1 MTQTAGSAAETS
13 QARPADRRLWL
24 IMVLGA
30 LTALAPLSID
40 MYLPALPTLAEDL
53 STEAMQTQLTLTACI
68 VGLAVG
74 QAVAGPLSDAF
85 GRRRPLLIGLAA
97 YAVASLLCAAAPT
110 VEALIAL
117 RLVQGAAGAAGIVI
131 ARAIVQD
138 LYDGVAAAKFFAL
151 LMLVN
156 GAAPIL
162 APVFGGQLLRIV
174 PWPGVFAVLAGIG
187 VALFLGSLLGLK
199 ETLPP
204 GSRETGGLRATAAT
218 FRTLAA
224 DRSFVGYGLASGLG
238 FAALF
243 TYISGSPF
251 VLQGVYDLSPQAFSL
266 VFGVNSIG
274 IVAAGQVS
282 GMLAGRVALRRLLAA
297 GLAIVVAGGIVL
309 VVAVLAGGGLPGVL
323 AGLFLLACGEG
334 LIGPNATA
342 LALSGRAP
350 HVAGSA
356 SALLGVSQFALGGA
370 AAPLAGIAGTD
381 TAVPMAVSIAALG
394 LLAAAVTAAVTRPS
408 PAPPTASA
416 PAVPD

>member
-1 MTQTAGSAAETS
+1 MTETAASAAETS
-13 QARPADRRLWL
+13 RTRPVDRRLRL

-40 MYLPALPTLAEDL
+40 MYLPALPTLTEDL
-53 STEAMQTQLTLTACI
+53 GTGAMQTQLTLTACI

-97 YAVASLLCAAAPT
+97 YAAASLLCAAAPT
-110 VEALIAL
+110 VETLIAL

-156 GAAPIL
+156 GLAPIL
-162 APVFGGQLLRIV
+162 APVFGGQLLRLM

-187 VALFLGSLLGLK
+187 VALFLGSLLGLR

-204 GSRETGGLRATAAT
+204 GRRETGGLRATAAT
-218 FRTLAA
+218 FRALAA
-224 DRSFVGYGLASGLG
+224 DRSFVGYALTNGLAFG
-238 FAALF
+238 ALF

-251 VLQGVYDLSPQAFSL
+251 VLQDIYDLSPQEFSV

-274 IVAAGQVS
+274 IVAAGQI
-282 GMLAGRVALRRLLAA
+282 GGTLAGRVPLRRLLAA
-297 GLAIVVAGGIVL
+297 GLAIVTAGGIVL
-309 VVAVLAGGGLPGVL
+309 LVAVLAGGGLRGVL
-323 AGLFLLACGEG
+323 AGLFLVACGEG

-342 LALSGRAP
+342 LALSGRP
-350 HVAGSA
+350 PRVAGSA

-370 AAPLAGIAGTD
+370 AAPLAGIAGPD
-381 TAVPMAVSIAALG
+381 TAVPMAASIAAMA
-394 LLAAAVTAAVTRPS
+394 LLAAAVTAVVTR
-408 PAPPTASA
+408 
-416 PAVPD
+416 

>member
-1 MTQTAGSAAETS
+1 MTETAASAAETS
-13 QARPADRRLWL
+13 RPRPADRRLRL

-40 MYLPALPTLAEDL
+40 MYLPALPTLTEDL
-53 STEAMQTQLTLTACI
+53 STGAMQTQLTLTACI

-110 VEALIAL
+110 VETLIAL

-156 GAAPIL
+156 GLAPIL
-162 APVFGGQLLRIV
+162 APVFGGQLLRLM

-204 GSRETGGLRATAAT
+204 EARETGGLRATATT
-218 FRTLAA
+218 FRALAA
-224 DRSFVGYGLASGLG
+224 DRSFVGYALASGLA

-251 VLQGVYDLSPQAFSL
+251 VLQDIYDLSPQEFSA
-266 VFGVNSIG
+266 VFALNSVG

-297 GLAIVVAGGIVL
+297 GLALVAAGGAGL
-309 VVAVLAGGGLPGVL
+309 LAAVLAGGLPWVL
-323 AGLFLLACGEG
+323 AALFLVACGEG

-342 LALSGRAP
+342 LALSGRP
-350 HVAGSA
+350 PRVAGSA
-356 SALLGVSQFALGGA
+356 SALLGVTQFALGGA
-370 AAPLAGIAGTD
+370 AAPLAGLAGPD
-381 TAVPMAVSIAALG
+381 TAVPMAASIAALG
-394 LLAAAVTAAVTRPS
+394 LLAAAVTAAMTRP
-408 PAPPTASA
+408 PAAA
-416 PAVPD
+416 